1 MTLKGRWRAAAA
13 AWWVVAGAAWLCGQ
27 TKPHLA
33 TQGRA
38 VDFGQHGAT
47 RPWGVGTQLPPTCAA
62 GSSFFKS
69 NAPAGQN
76 LHLCVAD
83 NTWVAVGQET
93 SIGATRIQGNE
104 VAPGAAAGMAQ
115 FYGWDPANQRFAL
128 FTPGALLSVV
138 GNTVNV
144 ATDSVAQYGWG
155 PVVPAACSQV
165 GILFF
170 DTDAPGGGKLYYCN
184 GAEYESVQPGAA
196 GGLGDPGESGLVK
209 RTGAF
214 VTAKAIAGVDYY
226 APGAGIAAA
235 DLPNPTESEG
245 GKVRARQ
252 CGASEFVRAINGDGT
267 VACAVGVTGARLPD
281 LGGNG
286 VVKRFGVEATVVA
299 QPGVDYYAPGVGIA
313 AADLPNPTE
322 SEGGKVRARQCGAS
336 EFVRAINGDGTVDC
350 AAGVTGL
357 RLADPGVDGLVKR
370 SGAATTVAAQAGLD
384 YYAPGVGIAAA
395 DLPWPTET
403 AGGVVRSKACGA
415 GEVVRAINGDG
426 TASCGPPDL
435 SSKVTAPDTSGG
447 GLKYLRRNASNS
459 EWELAAVPVAPAA
472 RDNLRESSGWLDFDP
487 TDVSTVWEYDDFR
500 WGTLAATSVTN
511 GRMNWSVSQIGASTA
526 SLAFQ
531 SSAWPNLGILRVT
544 TGNVAAGNG
553 NAITPLAAS
562 TGYTFA
568 FGNNTNKPWRYV
580 WVFRVGQTS
589 EQQFHLGLAG
599 SVTTIAS
606 NGFGIRHDTRSG
618 AKCGADSGNFR
629 FWSYRSSGLSD
640 ACYDTG
646 VAVDTSFHTFVIRS
660 DGTENQ
666 KVWLSLDG
674 GVERSV
680 CASGCDLTATMTAAD
695 LMPVVSITNES
706 GSSRAVFFE
715 LDHFASVARVS
726 TSKNDRNP

>member
-267 VACAVGVTGARLPD
+267 V
-281 LGGNG
+281 
-286 VVKRFGVEATVVA
+286 
-299 QPGVDYYAPGVGIA
+299 
-313 AADLPNPTE
+313 
-322 SEGGKVRARQCGAS
+322 
-336 EFVRAINGDGTVDC
+336 DC

-415 GEVVRAINGDG
+415 GEFVRAINGDG